1 MDSDTMFEA
10 RLVRALRD
18 YTDQVVLPFDPDVVA
33 EQAIG
38 LRRRPMR
45 LRVLL
50 VPLVA
55 LALLLAL
62 AIGVVTLS
70 TPDEP
75 APSPA
80 VDAFNGGT
88 LRSAAGSGHSATLLP
103 DGRVLV
109 ISGTWRGGAYGA
121 TVNSAELWD
130 PVEGSS
136 TPTGRL
142 VTGRPTATATLLS
155 DGRVLVVGGF
165 GGLAYPSTA
174 VAAAEVWDAASD
186 SFREAGELAQP
197 RVLHT
202 ATLLQDGRVLVIG
215 GDGPDGQLASAE
227 VWDPTTER
235 FRSAGSLAAP
245 RTGHTATPLADGRV
259 LVLGGSTSSDDG
271 LTTSFVTVAEL
282 WDPSTESSPRPA
294 SWSRPV
300 QDTPRRCSP
309 TEGCW
314 SSAATSGRD
323 TRVAWTTR
331 SDTSSSMHRPTSW
344 KATWLAQRSGILPT
358 SRSRRRVV

>member
-10 RLVRALRD
+10 RLVRAWRD
-18 YTDQVVLPFDPDVVA
+18 YTDHVVLPFDPDEVT

-38 LRRRPMR
+38 LRRGPMR
-45 LRVLL
+45 FRVLL

-70 TPDEP
+70 TLDEP

-121 TVNSAELWD
+121 TVNSAEVWD

-165 GGLAYPSTA
+165 RGLAYPSTA
-174 VAAAEVWDAASD
+174 IAAAEVWDAASD
-186 SFREAGELAQP
+186 SFREAGAVWLEP
-197 RVLHT
+197 RVGHT

-215 GDGPDGQLASAE
+215 GSGPAGQLASAE
-227 VWDPTTER
+227 VWDPTTET
-235 FRSAGSLAAP
+235 FRSAGSLA
-245 RTGHTATPLADGRV
+245 
-259 LVLGGSTSSDDG
+259 
-271 LTTSFVTVAEL
+271 
-282 WDPSTESSPRPA
+282 
-294 SWSRPV
+294 
-300 QDTPRRCSP
+300 
-309 TEGCW
+309 
-314 SSAATSGRD
+314 
-323 TRVAWTTR
+323 TTR
-331 SDTSSSMHRPTSW
+331 SGPHGHAVGRWPRPRPRR
-344 KATWLAQRSGILPT
+344 LDVE
-358 SRSRRRVV
+358 RRRPHHVLRHGCGAVGSGHRVFHPCRRAGRGPCRTHRDAALRRWGAGRRRLHRVGVWERFR